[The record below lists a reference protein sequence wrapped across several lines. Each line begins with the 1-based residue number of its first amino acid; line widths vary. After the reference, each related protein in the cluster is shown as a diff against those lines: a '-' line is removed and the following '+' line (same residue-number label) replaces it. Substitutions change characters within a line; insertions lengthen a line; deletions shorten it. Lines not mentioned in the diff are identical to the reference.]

1 MVLLQ
6 VICGAL
12 AAACSGHL
20 RDKVPTTIS
29 GKSVHEG
36 ICLHPFSQVVVRNG
50 FAAVRFIMGWFR
62 LPRVLQG
69 TDSSGRVFRDAPSAS
84 GSRSAGDDF
93 SLPLAEMIS
102 QDGLGSNMMVVG
114 AMSQKAPWAL
124 ASSSY
129 QCFHVSNFLMDEFL
143 KDWLKPS
150 SPGLTMQGMMPDD
163 QDLQVLE
170 ERLPVSDG
178 EELSDKCLPPL
189 FTTVT
194 AAVWQ
199 RHLALIVSQHVA

>member
-1 MVLLQ
+1 MACLKCMSLRRTCLTCRSGATRRGMLCWSSFPEVGEVHFFSISRLSHCSIFLMFLLQ

-20 RDKVPTTIS
+20 RDKVPTMIS
-29 GKSVHEG
+29 RKSVHQG
-36 ICLHPFSQVVVRNG
+36 ICLHPCSQVVVRNG

-84 GSRSAGDDF
+84 GSRYAGDDF

-124 ASSSY
+124 SSSSY
-129 QCFHVSNFLMDEFL
+129 QIISAFM
-143 KDWLKPS
+143 S
-150 SPGLTMQGMMPDD
+150 SFPR
-163 QDLQVLE
+163 V
-170 ERLPVSDG
+170 
-178 EELSDKCLPPL
+178 
-189 FTTVT
+189 FFF
-194 AAVWQ
+194 A
-199 RHLALIVSQHVA
+199 IF